1 MKILVVDSMK
11 LNKFKRHLETLHAAC
26 VGKTPE
32 FFHRK
37 LNDFNKKK
45 KAFANTTTVCIV

>member
-1 MKILVVDSMK
+1 VNAK
-11 LNKFKRHLETLHAAC
+11 C

-37 LNDFNKKK
+37 LIEFYKQQQEFEKKII
-45 KAFANTTTVCIV
+45 TVR